1 MSKLRDLGARGYRQ
15 ARRVGHTLIAFIFFV
30 MAGVGVFVS
39 LEEWTSH
46 RQAPLEDWL
55 RLSVFGGFTV
65 FLIIMGLL
73 SLLKARSIR

>member
-1 MSKLRDLGARGYRQ
+1 MSKLGDLGARGYRQ
-15 ARRVGHTLIAFIFFV
+15 ARRVGHALIAFIFFI

-39 LEEWTSH
+39 LEEWMSH
-46 RQAPLEDWL
+46 RQAPSEDWL